1 MWMVKSGDGKGWVD
15 DRNVNLQRVDSR
27 QPAAALLLTGITQ
40 HKTSSM
46 GLYLLQTDGNQ
57 PVYHNNRP
65 VYKHEAEEKYIYF
78 WKETQAWL
86 VGPDI
91 HADRG
96 RLYVKDNHVLPEDI
110 TGTWKVKTGERWVK
124 DGNVTLQPAPAKQ
137 PAAALLLTG
146 ITQHQTDSMGLY
158 LLQTDEHNQPLFSG
172 SRPVYKHEA
181 MEVYIYFWKTA
192 QEWWVGPDIHAA
204 RGALLVKDSHVLPED
219 ITGTWIVALPGESW
233 VEDGN
238 VTLQPARDERNVGS
252 TGSRRNTGRT
262 VTNMM
267 SALSTSTSFYDKAA
281 KPPFLGGAAVIINN
295 INFSHESRRDGAEQ
309 DTGKM
314 KNVLEMFDLSVD
326 TYQDQTVE
334 DMRSLMRQQGQADHS
349 QHGCFVCCIMTHGD
363 HGKTLRPRHNSGA
376 VPCGGPSL
384 RMRELFPQV
393 GGEVTPCSRYERNHR
408 CGRFSPQPTL

>member
-124 DGNVTLQPAPAKQ
+124 
-137 PAAALLLTG
+137 
-146 ITQHQTDSMGLY
+146 
-158 LLQTDEHNQPLFSG
+158 
-172 SRPVYKHEA
+172 
-181 MEVYIYFWKTA
+181 
-192 QEWWVGPDIHAA
+192 
-204 RGALLVKDSHVLPED
+204 
-219 ITGTWIVALPGESW
+219 
-233 VEDGN
+233 DGN